1 MSTSTPRPARGWAP
15 RIRPAGPHWSRL
27 SSMNGA
33 GPGAI
38 RSPIYLAH
46 PRAILRPSPA
56 ANVNLDVDSGAGRD
70 DAMHAADTLRP
81 TCASCVLRSAW
92 LFRPLSKL
100 FGMFSRDLGID
111 LGTANTLVY
120 VRGKGIVISEPSVVA
135 IDTRTRRAF
144 GVGVEAKAMV
154 GKTPESI
161 VAIRPLKDGV
171 IADFDTVEMMLHY
184 FIRKVHLQRLMA
196 PHPRVVI
203 GIPSG
208 VTEVEKRAA
217 KDAALSAGARE
228 AYTIEEPMAAAIGAG
243 LPINEPVG
251 SMIVDIG
258 GGTTEVAV
266 ISLGGI
272 VVNHSIRVA
281 GDEIDDAIIQYA
293 RRDHNLVIGE
303 RTAENAKIAAGSAY
317 PLEEEIRVMLR
328 GRDLLTGLPKSVE
341 VSSVELRDAISAPV
355 NTIVEL
361 VKTAIE
367 ETPPELVADIM
378 EQGITLA
385 GGGALLHGIDRRLQN
400 ELKMPVR
407 RAEDP
412 LTCVARG
419 TGRVAEALH
428 LYQRALASGQELRRA
443 G

>member
-1 MSTSTPRPARGWAP
+1 M
-15 RIRPAGPHWSRL
+15 I
-27 SSMNGA
+27 
-33 GPGAI
+33 
-38 RSPIYLAH
+38 
-46 PRAILRPSPA
+46 
-56 ANVNLDVDSGAGRD
+56 
-70 DAMHAADTLRP
+70 
-81 TCASCVLRSAW
+81 
-92 LFRPLSKL
+92 RPLSSL
-100 FGMFSRDLGID
+100 FGKFSRDLGID

-135 IDTRTRRAF
+135 IDKRTRRALA
-144 GVGVEAKAMV
+144 VGVEAKMMT

-161 VAIRPLKDGV
+161 VAVRPLKDGV

-184 FIRKVHLQRLMA
+184 FIRKVHTQRFMS

-228 AYTIEEPMAAAIGAG
+228 AYTIEEPMAAAIGAD

-251 SMIVDIG
+251 SMIIDIG

-281 GDEIDDAIIQYA
+281 GDEIDEAVMNYA
-293 RRDHNLVIGE
+293 RQDHGLIIGE
-303 RTAENAKIAAGSAY
+303 RTAEMAKITAGSAY
-317 PLEEEIRVMLR
+317 PLEEEVRFTLR
-328 GRDLLTGLPKSVE
+328 GRDQITGLPKAVE
-341 VSSVELRDAISAPV
+341 VSSVELRDAISHPINV
-355 NTIVEL
+355 IIQV

-367 ETPPELVADIM
+367 ETPPELLSDVM
-378 EQGITLA
+378 ENGITLA
-385 GGGALLHGIDRRLQN
+385 GGGALLLGLDRRLQN
-400 ELKMPVR
+400 ELRMPVH
-407 RAEDP
+407 RAPDP
-412 LTCVARG
+412 LNCVALG

-428 LYQRALASGQELRRA
+428 LYERALASGEPRR
-443 G
+443 GK

>member
-1 MSTSTPRPARGWAP
+1 M
-15 RIRPAGPHWSRL
+15 I
-27 SSMNGA
+27 
-33 GPGAI
+33 
-38 RSPIYLAH
+38 
-46 PRAILRPSPA
+46 
-56 ANVNLDVDSGAGRD
+56 
-70 DAMHAADTLRP
+70 
-81 TCASCVLRSAW
+81 
-92 LFRPLSKL
+92 RPLSAL
-100 FGMFSRDLGID
+100 FGLFSRDLGID

-135 IDTRTRRAF
+135 VDTKSKRALA
-144 GVGVEAKAMV
+144 VGVEAKAMV
-154 GKTPESI
+154 GKTPETI
-161 VAIRPLKDGV
+161 VAVRPLKDGV
-171 IADFDTVEMMLHY
+171 IADFDTVEMMLHH
-184 FIRKVHLQRLMA
+184 FIKKVHVQRFMA

-303 RTAENAKIAAGSAY
+303 RSAENAKIAAGSAY
-317 PLEEEIRVMLR
+317 PLDEERTVVLR

-341 VSSVELRDAISAPV
+341 VSSVEIRDAIAGPV
-355 NTIVEL
+355 NTIVET
-361 VKTAIE
+361 VKTCVE

-378 EQGITLA
+378 ERGIVLA
-385 GGGALLHGIDRRLQN
+385 GGGALLHGLDKRLQS
-400 ELKMPVR
+400 ELRMPVY
-407 RAEDP
+407 RADDP

-428 LYQRALASGQELRRA
+428 LYQRALAGGPGRRQPA
-443 G
+443 K